1 MTKCAGAATTRK
13 ALGCSIDVVARPVL
27 DGIAT
32 TTIRVVT
39 GTAWLTNSP
48 SAVLR
53 TRLCRLRDPGR
64 RIRIGQYYLHCQA
77 LSAGHQDMRSTQKL
91 GN

>member
-32 TTIRVVT
+32 TTIRVAT
-39 GTAWLTNSP
+39 GNSLANELTHSGP
-48 SAVLR
+48 THQTMSA
-53 TRLCRLRDPGR
+53 
-64 RIRIGQYYLHCQA
+64 
-77 LSAGHQDMRSTQKL
+77 S
-91 GN
+91 